1 MVTRSGANCWTKHAF
16 SFPSDRRPHIKSG
29 VTRDDLHIQ
38 SGSAF
43 VYYAFDVGSSIDVD
57 KAERLLVA
65 ARKTSG
71 ADRKR
76 PGKYFEYTP
85 PPVRW
90 NEEAPVQKVGAHFAT
105 DASVEILLFD
115 FGCVSIRFAIP
126 LDGPM
131 SRVIDLSVDLYE
143 NAKLQE
149 AAKVLVTELV
159 AKIKTTIDK
168 PEIATRVEDY
178 CVFHVPRLL
187 PQIGMAELTHKHFA
201 LLAGILRAD
210 HGAPSDREAQEIL
223 ADRISYGSNDMTLLS
238 WHAALIFGED
248 TEDVHAVLEFANILL
263 LELSYLDSRLDRSL
277 DSYYEFFNEQNRI
290 RFNFGRPKQSLMRRI
305 SELQIESA
313 VLFERITNGLKLM
326 GDAFQAQVFR
336 VATKKMG
343 LSSWDAS
350 ISRKLETIESIYQK
364 ISDAEGSRRMELLEI
379 VIIILFLISI
389 ATSFKY
395 G

>member
-1 MVTRSGANCWTKHAF
+1 MNPGRLTI
-16 SFPSDRRPHIKSG
+16 FPFMFRRRPPIDLQ
-29 VTRDDLHIQ
+29 VTQNDLLIQ
-38 SGSAF
+38 AGSAY
-43 VYYAFDVGSSIDVD
+43 VYYAFDVGSSIDLD

-90 NEEAPVQKVGAHFAT
+90 TEESPIQNVGDHFAT
-105 DASVEILLFD
+105 LPSVEILLFD
-115 FGCVSIRFAIP
+115 FGCVSVRFEIR

-149 AAKVLVTELV
+149 AARVLVTELV
-159 AKIKTTIDK
+159 GKIGATIDK

-178 CVFHVPRLL
+178 CVFNVSRLD
-187 PQIGMAELTHKHFA
+187 PPVSVAELSQKHFVT
-201 LLAGILRAD
+201 LTGILRAD
-210 HGAPSDREAQEIL
+210 HGAPSDREAQEIM
-223 ADRISYGSNDMTLLS
+223 ADRISYGSNDLTLLS
-238 WHAALIFGED
+238 WHAALIIGED
-248 TEDVHAVLEFANILL
+248 TEDIHAVLEFANILL

-277 DSYYEFFNEQNRI
+277 DSFYEFFNIQSQNRLTFT
-290 RFNFGRPKQSLMRRI
+290 RSKQSLMRRI

-326 GDAFQAQVFR
+326 GDAFQAQIFR

-350 ISRKLETIESIYQK
+350 ILRKLETIESIYQK

-389 ATSFKY
+389 VTSMKF

>member
-1 MVTRSGANCWTKHAF
+1 MTQN
-16 SFPSDRRPHIKSG
+16 
-29 VTRDDLHIQ
+29 DLLIQ
-38 SGSAF
+38 SGNAY
-43 VYYAFDVGSSIDVD
+43 VYYAFDVGSSIDLD
-57 KAERLLVA
+57 NAERMLVA

-85 PPVRW
+85 QPIRW
-90 NEEAPVQKVGAHFAT
+90 TEEYPVQKIGEHYAT
-105 DASVEILLFD
+105 KTTVEILLFD
-115 FGCVSIRFAIP
+115 FGCVSVRFAVQ

-143 NAKLQE
+143 NVKLQA
-149 AAKVLVTELV
+149 AAKILVTELV
-159 AKIKTTIDK
+159 GKIRITIDK

-178 CVFHVPRLL
+178 CVFNVSRLD
-187 PQIGMAELTHKHFA
+187 PPVSIAELSQKHFVN
-201 LLAGILRAD
+201 LASILRAE
-210 HGAPSDREAQEIL
+210 HGAPSDREAQEIM
-223 ADRISYGSNDMTLLS
+223 ADRISYGSNDLTLLS

-248 TEDVHAVLEFANILL
+248 TEDIHAVLEFANILL

-277 DSYYEFFNEQNRI
+277 DSFYEFFNIHSQNRFTFS
-290 RFNFGRPKQSLMRRI
+290 RSKLTLMRRI

-326 GDAFQAQVFR
+326 GDAFQAQIFR
-336 VATKKMG
+336 VAAKKMG

-350 ISRKLETIESIYQK
+350 ILRKLETIESIYQK

-389 ATSFKY
+389 ATSMKFS
-395 G
+395 

>member
-1 MVTRSGANCWTKHAF
+1 MIAN
-16 SFPSDRRPHIKSG
+16 
-29 VTRDDLHIQ
+29 DLLIQ
-38 SGSAF
+38 SGNAY
-43 VYYAFDVGSSIDVD
+43 VYYAFDVGSSIDLD

-65 ARKTSG
+65 ARKASG
-71 ADRKR
+71 ADRKQ

-90 NEEAPVQKVGAHFAT
+90 TEEAPIQKIGEHFAT
-105 DASVEILLFD
+105 RTTAEILLFD
-115 FGCVSIRFAIP
+115 FGCVSVCFAID
-126 LDGPM
+126 LGGPM

-149 AAKVLVTELV
+149 AAKTIVTELV
-159 AKIKTTIDK
+159 AKIGATIDK

-178 CVFHVPRLL
+178 CVFNVSRLN
-187 PQIGMAELTHKHFA
+187 PPISIAELTQKHFA
-201 LLAGILRAD
+201 TLTCILRAD
-210 HGAPSDREAQEIL
+210 PGAPSDREAQEIMT
-223 ADRISYGSNDMTLLS
+223 DRIAYGSNDLTLLS

-248 TEDVHAVLEFANILL
+248 TEDIHAVLEFANILL
-263 LELSYLDSRLDRSL
+263 LELSYLDSRLDKSL
-277 DSYYEFFNEQNRI
+277 DSFYEFFNIQAQKRF
-290 RFNFGRPKQSLMRRI
+290 RFNRSKQSLMRRI

-326 GDAFQAQVFR
+326 GDAFQAQIFR
-336 VATKKMG
+336 VAAKKMG

-350 ISRKLETIESIYQK
+350 ILRKLETIESIYQK

-389 ATSFKY
+389 ATSMKFS
-395 G
+395 